1 MYVDYSE
8 IIKPAKRGMIENINT
23 ILLSLSSY
31 AGLVFLI
38 LMYKDVEN
46 LRHNIEGI
54 FNKTQILE
62 IMSNTDKL
70 EQGLMKITSFC

>member
-1 MYVDYSE
+1 MYEDYSE
-8 IIKPAKRGMIENINT
+8 FTKPAKRGMIENINT
-23 ILLSLSSY
+23 ILLSLTGY

-70 EQGLMKITSFC
+70 EQCLMKITSFC